1 MNRFEQKSMSLGRKL
16 IYLLPI
22 LAFVILFVLFLRGI
36 GSVGESTLSKQQ
48 ESLETALER
57 SISQCYAVEG
67 CYPPSLEYLEQHY
80 GLLYD
85 EDSFFI
91 DYEYYGSNLLPEVTV
106 LRRNHQKQEKHFI
119 VDILFV
125 LALFGVFAVSALAL
139 VTIGADVYQ
148 HTVEDMG
155 VNYESRTA
163 VSYIMEKVRQNDT
176 ADSIFLTD
184 LENVPALC
192 MLSEIDE
199 ETYCTYLYLY
209 DGHLKELFMREGASL
224 GGQVLPAGT
233 DIMDLQEFSL
243 SYASDDLIRISL
255 RTASGEDHTFYIHV
269 HCNTTTE

>member
-1 MNRFEQKSMSLGRKL
+1 MN
-16 IYLLPI
+16 
-22 LAFVILFVLFLRGI
+22 
-36 GSVGESTLSKQQ
+36 
-48 ESLETALER
+48 
-57 SISQCYAVEG
+57 
-67 CYPPSLEYLEQHY
+67 
-80 GLLYD
+80 
-85 EDSFFI
+85 
-91 DYEYYGSNLLPEVTV
+91 N
-106 LRRNHQKQEKHFI
+106 RNHQKQEKHFI

-176 ADSIFLTD
+176 TDSIFLTD

-255 RTASGEDHTFYIHV
+255 RTASREDHTFYIHV

>member
-1 MNRFEQKSMSLGRKL
+1 MN
-16 IYLLPI
+16 
-22 LAFVILFVLFLRGI
+22 
-36 GSVGESTLSKQQ
+36 
-48 ESLETALER
+48 
-57 SISQCYAVEG
+57 
-67 CYPPSLEYLEQHY
+67 
-80 GLLYD
+80 
-85 EDSFFI
+85 
-91 DYEYYGSNLLPEVTV
+91 N
-106 LRRNHQKQEKHFI
+106 RNHQKQEKHFI

-209 DGHLKELFMREGASL
+209 DGHFKRTFMRKELLSADRYCLPVRILWTCRSSPYPMR
-224 GGQVLPAGT
+224 
-233 DIMDLQEFSL
+233 
-243 SYASDDLIRISL
+243 
-255 RTASGEDHTFYIHV
+255 RTI
-269 HCNTTTE
+269 

>member
-1 MNRFEQKSMSLGRKL
+1 MN
-16 IYLLPI
+16 
-22 LAFVILFVLFLRGI
+22 
-36 GSVGESTLSKQQ
+36 
-48 ESLETALER
+48 
-57 SISQCYAVEG
+57 
-67 CYPPSLEYLEQHY
+67 
-80 GLLYD
+80 
-85 EDSFFI
+85 
-91 DYEYYGSNLLPEVTV
+91 N
-106 LRRNHQKQEKHFI
+106 RNHQKQEKHYI
-119 VDILFV
+119 VDILFI
-125 LALFGVFAVSALAL
+125 LALFGVFAVSALDL

-163 VSYIMEKVRQNDT
+163 VSYIMEKVRK
-176 ADSIFLTD
+176 
-184 LENVPALC
+184 
-192 MLSEIDE
+192 
-199 ETYCTYLYLY
+199 TYCTYLYLY

>member
-1 MNRFEQKSMSLGRKL
+1 MN
-16 IYLLPI
+16 
-22 LAFVILFVLFLRGI
+22 
-36 GSVGESTLSKQQ
+36 
-48 ESLETALER
+48 
-57 SISQCYAVEG
+57 
-67 CYPPSLEYLEQHY
+67 
-80 GLLYD
+80 
-85 EDSFFI
+85 
-91 DYEYYGSNLLPEVTV
+91 N
-106 LRRNHQKQEKHFI
+106 RNHQKQEKHFI

-139 VTIGADVYQ
+139 VTIGADV
-148 HTVEDMG
+148 
-155 VNYESRTA
+155 YESRTA

>member
-1 MNRFEQKSMSLGRKL
+1 MN
-16 IYLLPI
+16 
-22 LAFVILFVLFLRGI
+22 
-36 GSVGESTLSKQQ
+36 
-48 ESLETALER
+48 
-57 SISQCYAVEG
+57 
-67 CYPPSLEYLEQHY
+67 
-80 GLLYD
+80 
-85 EDSFFI
+85 
-91 DYEYYGSNLLPEVTV
+91 N
-106 LRRNHQKQEKHFI
+106 RNHQKQEKHFI

-199 ETYCTYLYLY
+199 ETVLIIQQTVVLLQIFQRRRITAFYGIAL
-209 DGHLKELFMREGASL
+209 RNAASQGSFQTFLLL
-224 GGQVLPAGT
+224 GQSRFTNGSN
-233 DIMDLQEFSL
+233 SL
-243 SYASDDLIRISL
+243 
-255 RTASGEDHTFYIHV
+255 
-269 HCNTTTE
+269 